1 MNKFLITILS
11 TVCLFMFLF
20 GFACNKPDKNNNG
33 GNNAGIK
40 RYTMEAEYINLDGI
54 SGGGHSSEASGV
66 DMIYGD
72 GTDDQK
78 AKGWSNGYF
87 VAFTHREGVEFEF
100 IFNSAEAAT
109 GVTIVLRVGS
119 EMGALTFSPSSFS
132 INLNGDELEYGN
144 MSIAHS
150 PILGDMVFADK
161 TVATTAKLV
170 KGENVLKLKVLAN
183 DLAGG
188 TTAGPIIDCVKITTA
203 AKLTWTDKTEN
214 SDNRGGI

>member
-1 MNKFLITILS
+1 VCKKQFFFIFGIRRKVKKIKNDFEEIMNKFLITILS

-132 INLNGDELEYGN
+132 INLNGDGQRRKCVE
-144 MSIAHS
+144 
-150 PILGDMVFADK
+150 
-161 TVATTAKLV
+161 AK
-170 KGENVLKLKVLAN
+170 GS
-183 DLAGG
+183 
-188 TTAGPIIDCVKITTA
+188 C
-203 AKLTWTDKTEN
+203 
-214 SDNRGGI
+214 